1 MGLVADVNI
10 NNNMGKITE
19 ELQTKIEAW
28 LEAVGEDAASTAAEI
43 PNFPVDT
50 GRLRNSITAA
60 TAVYQS
66 DPNKYSGEAA
76 EISDFIPLEKPE
88 ENAVYIGTNVEYAP
102 YHEFGTS
109 RGIPAKH
116 FLQYGMTA
124 HKAEYKQMLE
134 EKLKQ

>member
-1 MGLVADVNI
+1 MGFVSGVSFTDNTDRIKAEFKRKV
-10 NNNMGKITE
+10 E
-19 ELQTKIEAW
+19 EW

-60 TAVYQS
+60 TATYQS
-66 DPNKYSGEAA
+66 KPNKYSGEPA
-76 EISDFIPLEKPE
+76 EITDFIPLEKPE

-102 YHEFGTS
+102 YHELGTS

-124 HKAEYKQMLE
+124 HKQDYKRLLE

>member
-1 MGLVADVNI
+1 MGLVI
-10 NNNMGKITE
+10 NVDITDNTREITE
-19 ELQTKIEAW
+19 ELKKKVEEW
-28 LEAVGEDAASTAAEI
+28 LEAVGEDAATTATGISE
-43 PNFPVDT
+43 FPVDT

-60 TAVYQS
+60 TAKFQS
-66 DPNKYSGEAA
+66 NPNGYEGDSAESG
-76 EISDFIPLEKPE
+76 DFAVLNQPE
-88 ENAVYIGTNVEYAP
+88 EDAVYIGTNVEYAP

-124 HKAEYKQMLE
+124 HKSEYKQLLE

>member
-1 MGLVADVNI
+1 MGFVSDVSFTDNTD
-10 NNNMGKITE
+10 KIKAEFKRKVE
-19 ELQTKIEAW
+19 EW

-60 TAVYQS
+60 TATYQS
-66 DPNKYSGEAA
+66 KPNKYSGDPAQ
-76 EISDFIPLEKPE
+76 STDYRTLQSPE

-102 YHEFGTS
+102 YHELGTS

-124 HKAEYKQMLE
+124 HQDRYKQLLE
-134 EKLKQ
+134 ENLKK